1 MKRVILIFLI
11 LFSLPV
17 SAQHYR
23 VGSGLVMGLPNDY
36 AKASGG
42 FGLFVEYKSESKIS
56 FRSDAGFTITSFK
69 DENVYL
75 ADRFYALYWLEGS
88 LVYYP
93 FITEYEPFISGGIG
107 YYFFSTKDFHT
118 ISTANQTFEPGQF
131 SNKFSYHIKTG
142 FVFPL
147 NENIKLFF
155 QAKYLLLKQ
164 NLLVLSE
171 ELINDEIRK
180 RTLDSE
186 LDLNIIFI
194 KVGTIIKI

>member
-1 MKRVILIFLI
+1 MKRLILVFLI
-11 LFSLPV
+11 LFSMSI

-42 FGLFVEYKSESKIS
+42 FGLFVEYKSESEIS
-56 FRSDAGFTITSFK
+56 FRSEAGFTITNFK
-69 DENVYL
+69 EENVYL

-107 YYFFSTKDFHT
+107 YYFFSTNDFNK
-118 ISTANQTFEPGQF
+118 ISTATQRLEPGQF

-142 FVFPL
+142 FALPL
-147 NENIKLFF
+147 SGSIKLIF
-155 QAKYLLLKQ
+155 QTKYLLLKQ
-164 NLLVLSE
+164 NLIVLSE
-171 ELINDEIRK
+171 ELINDSIRK
-180 RTLDSE
+180 RTFDSE
-186 LDLNIIFI
+186 LDLSTIFI
-194 KVGTIIKI
+194 TVGAIIKI